1 MGANR
6 VHLVE
11 ELLKL
16 MQPEELGLQ
25 DLKGNTVI
33 WFATAGLAELVFRG
47 RKTGVR
53 SLTAGFYT
61 GSYYTYLNSHAYQL
75 PPVSWIS

>member
-33 WFATAGLAELVFRG
+33 WFATARLAELVFRG

-53 SLTAGFYT
+53 SLTAVFYT